1 MKKIIII
8 LILCCIYTNVNAQL
22 DLNSRG
28 MLTITAN
35 TNDWYSALKVIVP
48 TYNSCAFNLQ
58 IYIPY

>member
-35 TNDWYSALKVIVP
+35 TNDWHSALKVIVP